1 MFTYTTQ
8 NGVLTV
14 YEAFNGFYIT
24 HNPTDETRGMG
35 DTHTYPLCCPESGE
49 PVWDIPT
56 EGYKLPRCWN
66 SDEHE
71 SGTPLEFDTMDY
83 DPGKQIEADEWEL
96 LAAYFPEHVN

>member
-35 DTHTYPLCCPESGE
+35 DTHPYPLCCPECGE
-49 PVWDIPT
+49 PMCPECGCHDVSQISRITGYCSDV
-56 EGYKLPRCWN
+56 EGWN
-66 SDEHE
+66 NAKKQELKDRHRVNISDE
-71 SGTPLEFDTMDY
+71 SGM
-83 DPGKQIEADEWEL
+83 I
-96 LAAYFPEHVN
+96 